1 MTLLD
6 AVRSLGIIEL
16 AATSWI
22 TIRSV
27 QSEHIAVFTVALLLP
42 LWDAKLSEE
51 LRGGSLRFWPDQKR
65 LVEDGIPVQ
74 DQILELQESHLFG
87 NLDSIHLMAIEGESA
102 ALWIVETHAGSHEER
117 STWMRSVIGME
128 GRTPIS

>member
-51 LRGGSLRFWPDQKR
+51 LRGGSLRFCPDQKR

-74 DQILELQESHLFG
+74 DQIIELQESHLFG
-87 NLDSIHLMAIEGESA
+87 NLDSIHLGVSI
-102 ALWIVETHAGSHEER
+102 LR
-117 STWMRSVIGME
+117 R
-128 GRTPIS
+128 